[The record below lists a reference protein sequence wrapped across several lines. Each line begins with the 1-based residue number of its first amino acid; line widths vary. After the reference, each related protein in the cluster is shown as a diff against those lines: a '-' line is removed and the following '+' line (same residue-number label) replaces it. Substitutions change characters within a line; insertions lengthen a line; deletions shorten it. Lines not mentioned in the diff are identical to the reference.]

1 MKALEIGHKARLMF
15 KISPI
20 RSADITCCIKWIEKD
35 RIGLIFPDDAQ
46 EFAQYLYE
54 GKELNVIAH
63 TNFGIYNF
71 DSVVIDSPFNHDF
84 VIEFPEENTKIQRR
98 GYVRMSLKLELMLEH
113 SGTKI
118 KTETINVSGGGIR
131 FKIDKELFPTE
142 IWRFNI
148 YLPKWKEYAQ
158 GLGEV
163 LYNIKQNKK
172 VISVI
177 KFTDIHETY
186 RNKLIKMC
194 FEEELNKLQLKNT
207 VNE

>member
-1 MKALEIGHKARLMF
+1 MKTLEIGHKARLMF
-15 KISPI
+15 KISTI

-35 RIGLIFPDDAQ
+35 RIALVFPDEAQ

-71 DSVVIDSPFNHDF
+71 ESVVIDSPFNHDF

-98 GYVRMSLKLELMLEH
+98 GYVRMPLKLELTLER

-118 KTETINVSGGGIR
+118 RTRTINISGGGVR
-131 FKIDKELFPTE
+131 FRIDKELGPAE
-142 IWRFNI
+142 IWKFNI
-148 YLPKWKEYAQ
+148 YLPKWDEYVQ
-158 GLGEV
+158 GFGEV
-163 LYNIKQNKK
+163 LYSIKQNKS

-177 KFTDIHETY
+177 KFTDIAEVC
-186 RNKLIKMC
+186 RNKIIKMC
-194 FEEELNKLQLKNT
+194 FEEEINRLKLR
-207 VNE
+207 NENDE